1 MVLLGIIFGA
11 FALCELLLPAV
22 LMLLLLVALL
32 LPKLFGLPTGLAHTQ
47 RIWYNVRLLFRGRV
61 VHLVVVGVRH
71 IHIHILFVVVFW
83 LIWFAINFVVPAAV
97 VSVFEIVIT
106 IFICVRHV
114 VVAAA
119 VVALVLV
126 AQL

>member
-1 MVLLGIIFGA
+1 MVLLGIIFAA

-22 LMLLLLVALL
+22 LMLLLLVVLL

-47 RIWYNVRLLFRGRV
+47 RIWYNIRLLFRGRV
-61 VHLVVVGVRH
+61 VHLVAVGVR
-71 IHIHILFVVVFW
+71 HIHILFVVVFW